1 MSRLSD
7 IWHGIRSGF
16 DINKMKRD
24 PLGSISKIGLIYG
37 VGSTAVG
44 AFAPDIAKRAGDWL
58 KSGFGFYDTPIAAD
72 PYSTRKIYNKDADEW
87 IDQKYYDY
95 GKAPIDRYGKRMSE
109 MEYIRNVGKGQK
121 TGFLENITKGTG
133 KFLAKPFD
141 LGMDINNWTKG
152 GLSWNDIK
160 SKHFNW
166 VNTDSISEMAQLTN
180 ALRGG
185 GPGGGPGGDRGKS
198 KVAHRQFS
206 RGMPSA
212 GVNISAAREGG
223 MYKQNGISKALIT
236 GNISPETLAM
246 LGYGS
251 GQVTGAQ
258 ERSIDLEDVGKI
270 KTTLTS
276 AIG

>member
-1 MSRLSD
+1 MSGLSD
-7 IWHGIRSGF
+7 LWHGIRSGF

-24 PLGSISKIGLIYG
+24 PLGSIAKIGLIYG
-37 VGSTAVG
+37 LGSTAVG
-44 AFAPDIAKRAGDWL
+44 AFAPDFAKRAGDWL
-58 KSGFGFYDTPIAAD
+58 KSGFGFYDTPVAAD
-72 PYSTRKIYNKDADEW
+72 PYSTRKILKDGEW
-87 IDQKYYDY
+87 VDQKYYDY

-109 MEYIRNVGKGQK
+109 MAYIRSVGKEQT
-121 TGFLENITKGTG
+121 TGFLENIAKGTG

-166 VNTDSISEMAQLTN
+166 VNTENISEMAQLTN
-180 ALRGG
+180 ALRGR
-185 GPGGGPGGDRGKS
+185 GPGGGPGRERKRVSHRDFQGKP
-198 KVAHRQFS
+198 A
-206 RGMPSA
+206 A
-212 GVNISAAREGG
+212 GVNIASAREAG
-223 MYKQNGISKALIT
+223 MYKQDGISQALIT

-276 AIG
+276 AVG